1 MLQDEAT
8 PTPHQCSARLLDS
21 LWNGMQ
27 YYDTL
32 GEAGTSNVS
41 MSLLVIPNHTPR
53 MTVKS
58 VISGVIL
65 SSRICMQVAQL
76 FPLWVMCVRPYLTA
90 VGEWMVQGVLQDRHH
105 ELCMVR
111 SGQNTLILC
120 THRQL

>member
-8 PTPHQCSARLLDS
+8 PTPHQCSAWLLDS

-41 MSLLVIPNHTPR
+41 MSLLVIPDHLPQT
-53 MTVKS
+53 TVEY

-65 SSRICMQVAQL
+65 LSRICM
-76 FPLWVMCVRPYLTA
+76 
-90 VGEWMVQGVLQDRHH
+90 
-105 ELCMVR
+105 
-111 SGQNTLILC
+111 
-120 THRQL
+120 

>member
-1 MLQDEAT
+1 
-8 PTPHQCSARLLDS
+8 
-21 LWNGMQ
+21 MQ

-41 MSLLVIPNHTPR
+41 MSLLVSPNHLPW
-53 MTVKS
+53 MTVES

-65 SSRICMQVAQL
+65 LSHTYLQVAQL

-105 ELCMVR
+105 ELCIVR
-111 SGQNTLILC
+111 SGQTPQYSVLLDNYSS
-120 THRQL
+120 